1 MFGKCLKHEFRATR
15 RQLVPLF
22 IAMLAVGLLAGL
34 LVALGGLLLS
44 SEGGLLY
51 TIVNGLLPV
60 LLILGLFALMV
71 AVEVVAF
78 VMIIRRFY
86 TSFFTD
92 EGYLTFTLPVTTTEH
107 ILSKFVVAAVW
118 QFLAGIVSLLAVAL
132 VVGGAFLGY
141 GIPEGFAEELAFVWQ
156 EFTAVF
162 AEFGAIFGVSDAF
175 LPVMLVLSIIITL
188 ISVASSIFLLY
199 FSISLGCM
207 LAKKHRVIAGIV
219 CYYVVSTA
227 FSVVGSFV
235 QSILQFATLT
245 DVAAFEPFM
254 IAVLVSSLVLSI
266 VQLLLCYIGTKWV
279 LTKKLNLD

>member
-44 SEGGLLY
+44 SDGGALY
-51 TIVNGLLPV
+51 AIVNGLLPV
-60 LLILGLFALMV
+60 LLIIGLFALMV

-92 EGYLTFTLPVTTTEH
+92 EGYLSFTLPVTATEH
-107 ILSKFVVAAVW
+107 ILSKFIVAAVW
-118 QFLAGIVSLLAVAL
+118 QIAAGIVSLLAVAL
-132 VVGGAFLGY
+132 IVGGALLGY
-141 GIPEGFAEELAFVWQ
+141 GVPEDFAEVMALFWEEFSLVFV
-156 EFTAVF
+156 
-162 AEFGAIFGVSDAF
+162 EFGSIFGVSDAC
-175 LPVMLVLSIIITL
+175 LPVVVILLALIMI

-227 FSVVGSFV
+227 FSIISSVLQTIIQFV
-235 QSILQFATLT
+235 TLGDT
-245 DVAAFEPFM
+245 SNFEPFM
-254 IAVLVSSLVLSI
+254 IATLIMSLVLVL
-266 VQLLLCYIGTKWV
+266 VQLIVCYIGTKWV